1 MQHVRRGRIKGLHS
15 IRDGFSEV
23 IEAEISDVSKS
34 VNMSLAELELSDG
47 MMVAAVVR
55 DDVVIIP
62 EDDFVIREDDHVIVV
77 ATHEEASQVDNLFS
91 VKVDMF

>member
-1 MQHVRRGRIKGLHS
+1 
-15 IRDGFSEV
+15 
-23 IEAEISDVSKS
+23 
-34 VNMSLAELELSDG
+34 
-47 MMVAAVVR
+47 VR